1 MVWFDGELVP
11 WSEARIHVATHALH
25 YGGSVFEG
33 LRVYPTPRGPALVKL
48 GAHVRRLVHSCRI
61 VGLPLPYDARAL
73 EKAIVDTVRAN
84 GLSSAY
90 VRPIV
95 FRGCG
100 QLGVDPRA
108 CPVQVA
114 VIVIEHG
121 AHFGADA
128 LERGIAVGV
137 SSYRRPAPDTLPAL
151 AKSAANYLN
160 SQLILL
166 EAKAAG
172 FDDGLALDVDGFVA
186 EGSGA
191 NVFLVQDGVL
201 HTPPLE
207 SSILQGVTRGCL
219 LELARELELPV
230 VERRIPRELLATA
243 DEAFLCGTAAE
254 VTPIRS
260 IDRLEV
266 GSGSRGPLTERLQR
280 EYAARVRG
288 EREDRAGWLT
298 LVG

>member
-1 MVWFDGELVP
+1 MKLRDTGVIWFNGEIVP
-11 WSEARIHVATHALH
+11 WDQARVHVATHALH
-25 YGGSVFEG
+25 YATSVFEG
-33 LRVYPTPRGPALVKL
+33 LRAYPTARGPAIVRLA
-48 GAHVRRLVHSCRI
+48 AHVRRLIHSCRI
-61 VGLPLPYDARAL
+61 VGLPLEYDARRL
-73 EKAIVDTVRAN
+73 ESAIVETVRAN
-84 GLSSAY
+84 GYASSY

-108 CPVQVA
+108 CPVEVA

-128 LERGIAVGV
+128 MEKGIDVGV
-137 SSYRRPAPDTLPAL
+137 SSYRRPAPDTLPGL

-166 EAKAAG
+166 EAKASG
-172 FDDGLALDVDGFVA
+172 YDDGLSLDVEGFLA

-191 NVFLVQDGVL
+191 NVFLVLDGAL
-201 HTPPLE
+201 HTPPLD
-207 SSILQGVTRGCL
+207 SSILQGVTRGCVMQIARD
-219 LELARELELPV
+219 LELAVL
-230 VERRIPRELLATA
+230 ERRLPRETLYTA

-260 IDRLEV
+260 IDRVAV
-266 GSGSRGPLTERLQR
+266 GAGGRGPVTERLQR
-280 EYAARVRG
+280 EYAELVRG
-288 EREDRAGWLT
+288 
-298 LVG
+298 